1 MAQLAG
7 LKVPVSE
14 ETLRRI
20 RDYAVN
26 EPSFTAAFAAWDL
39 SRTGKP
45 ISSTA
50 VTLCIPALV
59 EQGVIELVEDGG
71 RRGKVYAYVPP
82 PPGLQPSRPRL
93 FTELDDARIGELA
106 PTRSKVV
113 PHTGTKGPSGKP
125 GQDRKRQEK
134 GVRIKRGRQG
144 T

>member
-82 PPGLQPSRPRL
+82 PSLPPGKRL

-106 PTRSKVV
+106 PARGVEV
-113 PHTGTKGPSGKP
+113 PHTGTVGPADRLGRTRKKQKKGFKV
-125 GQDRKRQEK
+125 KRP
-134 GVRIKRGRQG
+134 RQG